1 MIFLRSFFLSR
12 SGRQMGGMGG
22 SVGGGGMMGPN
33 DFDMPY
39 NTYGL
44 STSFLES
51 LGINGPLHN
60 KVFVA
65 NVSICIFYSCVN

>member
-1 MIFLRSFFLSR
+1 M
-12 SGRQMGGMGG
+12 GMGSG
-22 SVGGGGMMGPN
+22 SVGVSN
-33 DFDMPY
+33 DYDMQPY

-60 KVFVA
+60 KIFVA
-65 NVSICIFYSCVN
+65 NVSILLF